1 MLGFLAGGSSNI
13 GSDMGIPPV
22 STEQLNGK
30 LNGIFGEFDKLMNGS
45 FYNLVIIALAICVVA
60 LVISIIFHRKF
71 AAKIALGIVVILV
84 AVILFGARYEL
95 TGWFKTLS
103 SM

>member
-1 MLGFLAGGSSNI
+1 MLGFLVGGFSNI

-22 STEQLNGK
+22 STEQ

-45 FYNLVIIALAICVVA
+45 FYNLVIIALDICVVA
-60 LVISIIFHRKF
+60 LVIRIIFHRKF
-71 AAKIALGIVVILV
+71 AAKIVVILL
-84 AVILFGARYEL
+84 AVILFGGRY
-95 TGWFKTLS
+95 GFKTLS